1 MTSPSADGLI
11 SPFLS
16 AVERIAYRH
25 SLLVIVASLVLAVLS
40 LWVTAQKLTFK
51 TGRGDLVAKGLPYVK
66 LYKNYRAQFEDL
78 SGMVV
83 VVEGENPA
91 DMARFAEALEKKLQA
106 QPHLFSKVVYKIDT
120 SYFRSRFL
128 LYLDQDEL
136 ETLTGKLEDHQDFLE
151 SVNVAPGLHPL
162 LSSINAEISSGM
174 VDSLLTDFLGG
185 EEESEESN
193 EDEADLSLLIRIL
206 EEMTRFLT
214 GETSYRSPWQ
224 ALFKGGDESLREQG
238 YMVSKNGELLFI
250 LIVPNDDETSFTG
263 YKDAVE
269 QARQVIAETR
279 KDFPDVTVGLTGEDV
294 ISSDEMVTTQ
304 SDVETAS
311 KIALIGVALLFIIAY
326 QGVTKPLLAVF
337 CLLLGLSW
345 TMGFTTLT
353 IGHLNIL
360 SVVFTTIL
368 IGLGIDFGI
377 HILERFKE
385 ERQKG
390 NEILP
395 ALQKTLQGT
404 GKGNFAGAITT
415 AIAFGAMVLTD
426 FIGIVELGWIAGWGI
441 LFCMIAMLLVLPS
454 LITVEEKWRKPS
466 YAQTKPTTASQ
477 RGWIDKLF
485 DHYYLIIG
493 VCTVLVL
500 IASLSLKDLRFDYN
514 LLNLQSKGTEAVQYE
529 MKIFESA
536 GRSAWSAAI
545 LADSFKEI
553 QEKERQ
559 LKALPTVAR
568 VESISAV
575 IPGNQEEN
583 ARIIQE
589 NLAPLL
595 KDLKVEPEDVD
606 FSWKAL
612 NKTLKGIQFK
622 LQGREGDE
630 LDPVQVA
637 GNRVRSFME
646 QSQKIEPDLSEKR
659 LRNFSQLLFADY
671 RNLMEELKTNTG
683 VKLVKL
689 EEIPETL
696 RKRYISKKGK
706 YVAHIFPSVDVWDL
720 DERQKYLNDLR
731 SVDPNVTGTAVN
743 MFESTR
749 MMTEGYV
756 NGGLYAMTAI
766 FVYVFFLFRNLR
778 TVFFVLLPVLVG
790 SIWTVGIMELTGLKL
805 NMANLVIL
813 PLILGI
819 GVVNGIHITHRYREE
834 EDKHASIL
842 GKSTGQAVLLS
853 SLTTMI
859 GFGSMMVANHYGV
872 FSLGMVL
879 TLGVFNCLIASI
891 TFLPAL
897 LKLSTAKNWKV

>member
-1 MTSPSADGLI
+1 MTSR
-11 SPFLS
+11 FLTRFLFTI
-16 AVERIAYRH
+16 ERIAYRQ
-25 SLLVIVASLVLAVLS
+25 SLLVVSVSLVLAILS
-40 LWVTAQKLTFK
+40 LWLTAEKLTFK
-51 TGRGDLVAKGLPYVK
+51 TGRGDLVAKGLPYVER
-66 LYKNYRAQFEDL
+66 YENYRGQFEDL
-78 SGMVV
+78 DGMVV
-83 VVEGENPA
+83 VVESENPA
-91 DMARFAEALEKKLQA
+91 DMSGFAEVLEQKLQA
-106 QPHLFSKVVYKIDT
+106 EPHLFSKVVYKVDT

-128 LYLDQDEL
+128 LYFDQDEL
-136 ETLTGKLEDHQDFLE
+136 ATFSRKLEDHQDFLAA
-151 SVNVAPGLHPL
+151 VNVSPGLHPL

-174 VDSLLTDFLGG
+174 VDSLLIDFLG
-185 EEESEESN
+185 EEEEKESEN
-193 EDEADLSLLIRIL
+193 VEDLNLLIRIL
-206 EEMTRFLT
+206 EEMTRFLS
-214 GETSYRSPWQ
+214 GETTYRSPWQ
-224 ALFKGGDESLREQG
+224 ALFKGGAVSLREQG
-238 YMVSKNGELLFI
+238 YMVSKNGDMLFI
-250 LIVPNDDETSFTG
+250 LVVANDDETSFTG

-269 QARQVIAETR
+269 QVRQLIAETR
-279 KDFPDVTVGLTGEDV
+279 KDFPGITVGLTGEDV

-304 SDVETAS
+304 KDVEAAS
-311 KIALIGVALLFIIAY
+311 MIAFAGVALLFIIAF
-326 QGVTKPLLAVF
+326 QGVIKPLLALF

-353 IGHLNIL
+353 VGHLNIL

-385 ERQKG
+385 ERQQGK
-390 NEILP
+390 EILL

-404 GKGNFAGAITT
+404 GKGNFSGAITT

-441 LFCMIAMLLVLPS
+441 LFCMVAMLLVLPA
-454 LITVEEKWRKPS
+454 LITLEEKWRKPS
-466 YAQTKPTTASQ
+466 YLQIKPSIKKE
-477 RGWIDKLF
+477 RGRIDKLF
-485 DHYYLIIG
+485 DHYYLIIT

-500 IASLSLKDLRFDYN
+500 IASLSLQDLRFDYN
-514 LLNLQSKGTEAVQYE
+514 LLNLQAKGTEAVKYE
-529 MKIFESA
+529 MKIIESA

-545 LADSFKEI
+545 LANSLEEVR
-553 QEKERQ
+553 EKERQ

-568 VESISAV
+568 VDSITGV
-575 IPGNQEEN
+575 IPDHQKEN
-583 ARIIQE
+583 ADIIRE

-595 KDLKVEPEDVD
+595 KDLEVEPNDAD

-622 LQGREGDE
+622 LQGRKGNE
-630 LDPVQVA
+630 LGQLQVA
-637 GNRVRSFME
+637 GNLIKNFRKQSRQVLPRVAE
-646 QSQKIEPDLSEKR
+646 QR
-659 LRNFSQLLFADY
+659 LEIFSQLLFTDY
-671 RNLMEELKTNTG
+671 RNLIYELKANAD
-683 VKLVKL
+683 VKLVQL
-689 EEIPETL
+689 EEIPEEL
-696 RKRYISKKGK
+696 RKRFVSKKGK
-706 YVAHIFPSVDVWDL
+706 YVANIFPRVDIWNL
-720 DERQKYLNDLR
+720 DEREKYLNDLK
-731 SVDPNVTGTAVN
+731 SVDPNVTGTAVH

-749 MMTEGYV
+749 LMTEGYV

-766 FVYVFFLFRNLR
+766 IIYVSFLFRNIR

-790 SIWTVGIMELTGLKL
+790 SIWTVGIMELIGLQL

-834 EDKHASIL
+834 EDKNASVL
-842 GKSTGQAVLLS
+842 EKSTGQAVLLS

-872 FSLGMVL
+872 FSLGLVL
-879 TLGVFNCLIASI
+879 TLGVFNCLIASV

>member
-1 MTSPSADGLI
+1 MTSPTSNGLL
-11 SPFLS
+11 SRFLF
-16 AVERIAYRH
+16 AIERFAYRY
-25 SLLVIVASLVLAVLS
+25 SILVIAASLILAILS

-83 VVEGENPA
+83 AVEGENPA
-91 DMARFAEALEKKLQA
+91 DMSGFAEALEKKLQA

-128 LYLDQDEL
+128 LYLDQYEL
-136 ETLTGKLEDHQDFLE
+136 KTLTRKLEDHQDFLE
-151 SVNVAPGLHPL
+151 SVNIAPGLHPL

-185 EEESEESN
+185 EEESEENS
-193 EDEADLSLLIRIL
+193 EDEADLSMLIRLL

-214 GETSYRSPWQ
+214 GETSYLSPWQ

-238 YMVSKNGELLFI
+238 YMVSKNGELLFV

-279 KDFPDVTVGLTGEDV
+279 KDFPGVTVGLTGEDV

-311 KIALIGVALLFIIAY
+311 KIALVGVALLFIIAY
-326 QGVTKPLLAVF
+326 QGVVKPLLAVF

-385 ERQKG
+385 ERQQD

-395 ALQKTLQGT
+395 ALKKTLQGT

-415 AIAFGAMVLTD
+415 AIAFGSMVLTD

-441 LFCMIAMLLVLPS
+441 LFCMVAMLLVLPA
-454 LITVEEKWRKPS
+454 LITVEEKWRKPC
-466 YAQTKPTTASQ
+466 YTQIKPTTAKQ
-477 RGWIDKLF
+477 RGWVDKLF

-500 IASLSLKDLRFDYN
+500 IASISLKDLHFDYN
-514 LLNLQSKGTEAVQYE
+514 LLNLQAKGTEAVQYE
-529 MKIFESA
+529 IKILESA

-545 LADSFKEI
+545 LADSFQELK
-553 QEKERQ
+553 EKERQ

-568 VESISAV
+568 VESITAV
-575 IPGNQEEN
+575 IPEDQEQN
-583 ARIIQE
+583 AHIIRE

-595 KDLKVEPEDVD
+595 KDLEVEPEDVD
-606 FSWKAL
+606 FSLKAL

-630 LDPVQVA
+630 LDPVKVA
-637 GNRVRSFME
+637 GNRVRNFRE
-646 QSQKIEPDLSEKR
+646 QSQKMEPSRAEKR

-671 RNLMEELKTNTG
+671 RNLMEELKVNAD
-683 VKLVKL
+683 VQLVKL

-696 RKRYISKKGK
+696 RKRYISQKGK
-706 YVAHIFPSVDVWDL
+706 YVAHIFPSVDIWDL
-720 DERQKYLNDLR
+720 DERQKYLDALR
-731 SVDPNVTGTAVN
+731 SVDPNVTGTAVH

-749 MMTEGYV
+749 LMTEGYV

-766 FVYVFFLFRNLR
+766 IMYVFFLFRNLR

-790 SIWTVGIMELTGLKL
+790 SIWTVGVMELIGLKL

-819 GVVNGIHITHRYREE
+819 GVVNGIHIIHRYREE
-834 EDKHASIL
+834 ENKHVSIL
-842 GKSTGQAVLLS
+842 AKSTGQAVLLS

-879 TLGVFNCLIASI
+879 TLGVFNCLIASV

-897 LKLSTAKNWKV
+897 LKLSSIRNWKI

>member
-1 MTSPSADGLI
+1 MTSPSANGLL
-11 SPFLS
+11 SRFLS
-16 AVERIAYRH
+16 AIERFAYRH
-25 SLLVIVASLVLAVLS
+25 SIFVIAAALILAVLS

-83 VVEGENPA
+83 VVEGETPA
-91 DMARFAEALEKKLQA
+91 DMAGFAEALETKLQA

-128 LYLDQDEL
+128 LYLEQDEL
-136 ETLTGKLEDHQDFLE
+136 ETLTRKLEDHQDFLE

-185 EEESEESN
+185 EEDEEES
-193 EDEADLSLLIRIL
+193 EDEADLSLLIRL
-206 EEMTRFLT
+206 MEEMTRFLT

-279 KDFPDVTVGLTGEDV
+279 KDFPKVTVGLTGEDV

-326 QGVTKPLLAVF
+326 QGVIKPLLAVF

-529 MKIFESA
+529 RKIFESA

-589 NLAPLL
+589 KLAPLL
-595 KDLKVEPEDVD
+595 KDLEVEPEDVD